1 MYHIC
6 LARFKGPL
14 EPATVWKEIKKLG
27 NSVSLYPASYNVE
40 RVRWALQSAKIIKAK
55 MMRGDTALKW
65 AFVLDGNQRVLFKPS
80 LQ

>member
-1 MYHIC
+1 MFHVC
-6 LARFKGPL
+6 LARFNRPL
-14 EPATVWKEIKKLG
+14 ELATVWKEIKKLG
-27 NSVSLYPASYNVE
+27 NSVSLYPTNYNVE